1 MHDDLPQLQI
11 LGDAS
16 IWLNDRTLS
25 AGDPV
30 PALAAGDA
38 LRMTAGGEPVQLI
51 RVNPD
56 VQA

>member
-1 MHDDLPQLQI
+1 MQGGKPHLQI
-11 LGDAS
+11 LGEAS
-16 IWLNDRTLS
+16 IWLNDQALR

-30 PALAAGDA
+30 PTLAVGDA
-38 LRMTAGGEPVQLI
+38 LRMAAGGEPVQLI